1 MKNTVNVTTTKVT
14 AKPRKLNAK
23 YTVEIQDDVEHYYDS
38 GVEDK
43 LSEILGW
50 NIQLAALKDMSWHTF
65 TCEKWDTSAWA
76 EMTIWAKEHCN
87 SDYKVRQNVWVFEDE
102 KDYIMFKLR
111 WS

>member
-1 MKNTVNVTTTKVT
+1 MIGPLKIVKVEVK
-14 AKPRKLNAK
+14 AKTRKLAENW
-23 YTVEIQDDVEHYYDS
+23 TCEIVEEVEHYYDS
-38 GVEDK
+38 GLEDK

-102 KDYIMFKLR
+102 QDYIMFTLR